1 MAERWIEGTIPVSP
15 GVYFRTTSSGVSV
28 EGAING
34 IVAVVYKSNWGAL
47 NTVVDIAPEDMN
59 NLKDIVGTGVGYN
72 AIYQAFRGGALRVR
86 AVRVGTGGS
95 APYVRIYSSNT
106 YKVSTAHPA
115 SASGVPATVASGSVP
130 AADAAYAIR
139 IEAKYP
145 SSLEFKCSIAD
156 DLVTGKRKLTIYDG
170 TRIVESFSVLKGD
183 KESIRMVD
191 EINNT
196 SKYFIAKHKLKNTVT
211 GKNAGCR
218 LSNYTQRSF
227 QGGADPTTNV
237 DSFSAGLDVLER
249 YSWNVVVTTSNEAS
263 VHALLTAYVQQC
275 YDNGQLIMT
284 VIGGTRKHK
293 DSSGKTV
300 AYPYTERVAYATATN
315 DWRVNYVPSG
325 WLGTDGL
332 EYEGYQ
338 SAAYLAGMIAGSESN
353 TSITH
358 LVIQGALRPLEDL
371 SREEA
376 KAAMASGC
384 IVLQPN
390 DEGQVWVGNANNTLV
405 TLGNNQ
411 DEGWKKIRRTKTRF
425 EFMSRVNRTCD
436 KLIGRLNN
444 DAHGRATIVTAITTV
459 IREMIAEHKLFN
471 GSYVEVDTAH
481 QPVGDRAYFI
491 AHIGDI
497 DSLEKIFLTHNFSYA
512 NPFSELD
519 VVTT

>member
-1 MAERWIEGTIPVSP
+1 MARRWIEGTIPVSP

-34 IVAVVYKSNWGAL
+34 IVAVVYKGSWGAL
-47 NTVVDIAPEDMN
+47 NTVIDIAPEDMN
-59 NLKDIVGTGVGYN
+59 NLKDIVGTGAGYN

-115 SASGVPATVASGSVP
+115 SASGVPATATSVP

-145 SSLEFKCSIAD
+145 GSLEFKCSIAD

-170 TRIVESFSVLKGD
+170 TRIIESFSVLKGD
-183 KESIRMVD
+183 KESIRMVN

-196 SKYFIAKHKLKNTVT
+196 SKYFIAKHKLENTVT
-211 GKNAGCR
+211 GKNVGCR

-293 DSSGKTV
+293 DSSGATV

-371 SREEA
+371 SIGEA
-376 KAAMASGC
+376 EMAMAGGC

-405 TLGNNQ
+405 TLGNDQ

-436 KLIGRLNN
+436 KLVGRLNN

-459 IREMIAEHKLFN
+459 IREMIAEYKLFD
-471 GSYVEVDTAH
+471 GSYVEVDAAH
-481 QPVGDRAYFI
+481 QAVGDRAYFI
-491 AHIGDI
+491 AHISDK